1 MHDSMQCC
9 LEMGLKYC
17 LFLADRTYVTVSL
30 MVRFVVRPSP
40 VVRHR
45 CIVAKRLVV
54 GGQR

>member
-1 MHDSMQCC
+1 
-9 LEMGLKYC
+9 MGLKYC